1 MRGTSIIASDGTTFG
16 PGKRYIDAR
25 YFIDWM
31 VDAIQTDVFNLF
43 NTSNKL
49 PNTIDGVAAIKN
61 VISDVCEQGVQNG
74 GIAPGVTSEA
84 LSAEIRSVTG
94 NRNFDG
100 TLNNGY
106 LVHAGNPAA
115 LTQSQ
120 RDERDTVAF
129 NVWVKLSGA
138 IHNVVV
144 NLTFEG

>member
-1 MRGTSIIASDGTTFG
+1 
-16 PGKRYIDAR
+16 
-25 YFIDWM
+25 M
-31 VDAIQTDVFNLF
+31 VNAVQTDVFNLLT
-43 NTSNKL
+43 TSNKL

-61 VISDVCEQGVQNG
+61 VITDVCEQGVQNG

-100 TLNNGY
+100 NLNNGF

-115 LTQSQ
+115 LSQTQ
-120 RDERDTVAF
+120 RDDRTTVAF
-129 NVWVKLSGA
+129 SVWVKLSSA
-138 IHNVVV
+138 IHELEI